1 MAEWESDTLPSSFS
15 EAGKLLG
22 KSSKRES
29 LLT

>member
-1 MAEWESDTLPSSFS
+1 MAQWESDTLPSSFS

-22 KSSKRES
+22 KTIKRES